1 MLRYAVNYEFLFFS
15 LPHSPHPP
23 PFRFS
28 ASVKCQQRK
37 KNENRFNLNERK
49 RLRHLANRN
58 WRHDIVPNKF
68 RCFSRLRRSLLFP
81 RLTLTVFQFSME
93 SSSTHGNNIVKIRVR
108 GKKSKRK
115 SHSPPFIVCQH
126 ERTSRYSSPA
136 CIRSFRS
143 GYRIAVLSSSGGC
156 WMGWACMPANI
167 FRIGLFCVQNICTEI
182 HTFPRPSPS
191 DSARAHGMHWVG
203 DATFIFH
210 TSEDRTAQ
218 QLVLPDWEKRVQTAT
233 TYFYSPFFV
242 RRQKYIFS
250 LGSNIFRYSFRKHR
264 RESEPERAACV
275 SVCVF

>member
-1 MLRYAVNYEFLFFS
+1 MSFYSFLSPILPTHRHSGFLQVWNVNREKRTKIVSIWMRESVCVIWLIEIDGMTSCRTSFAV
-15 LPHSPHPP
+15 
-23 PFRFS
+23 FRV
-28 ASVKCQQRK
+28 SVALS
-37 KNENRFNLNERK
+37 F
-49 RLRHLANRN
+49 
-58 WRHDIVPNKF
+58 
-68 RCFSRLRRSLLFP
+68 FP

-93 SSSTHGNNIVKIRVR
+93 SSSTHGNNIVKIRAR

-191 DSARAHGMHWVG
+191 TPDSARAHGMHWVG